1 MNQSISVCGQFD
13 FAERG
18 TCGSAT
24 GSSDQCVDVAAG
36 GTAGNTAPLAIHVSM
51 ARIKLLSSLRVG
63 GISSDWWRMAAT
75 SKLAV
80 GLPGNHQ
87 RLLRATRCRPGRDV
101 TNPEKFF
108 CFHECLGPGSWYGP
122 SGIDQPCP

>member
-1 MNQSISVCGQFD
+1 MNQSISVCGQSD

-51 ARIKLLSSLRVG
+51 ARIKLPSSLRVG

-80 GLPGNHQ
+80 GLPGTTAGPDAPPRSSPARESSRNSP
-87 RLLRATRCRPGRDV
+87 LRTPLSRADC
-101 TNPEKFF
+101 EWQ
-108 CFHECLGPGSWYGP
+108 E
-122 SGIDQPCP
+122 